1 MSGTDLSVGRYH
13 QFVGHAPSNGEDS
26 KVPSDGFPS
35 SRPVGEQLRYVLNY
49 AILAPSGHNSQPW
62 LFRVAEEA
70 IELHADR
77 SRALPVVDPDDRE
90 LIISCGAALFHCRL
104 AMRFYGLGE
113 LTELLPSSVNADFLA
128 RISPT
133 GSYEPTD
140 DDRALFAAIT
150 NRHTNRLPYAR
161 TQVPTEHVAAMIND
175 VLAEGAWFRHIHE
188 GEEKHAVAD
197 MIGQADQIQASDKRF
212 RRELASWL
220 HPNRSKS
227 GDGIPGYAMGIGE
240 LASYVGPLVVRTFD
254 WGEGQAAKDR
264 QLAEGSPL
272 LFCIGTDEDTPLAWL
287 HAGQALA
294 RVLLRATS
302 LGLSASFLNQ
312 PIEVDPLRQAFGTLL
327 GVDGDP
333 QLLIRMGIGQ
343 PARPTPRR
351 PLDEV
356 VVD

>member
-1 MSGTDLSVGRYH
+1 MPYADFPDS
-13 QFVGHAPSNGEDS
+13 APIS
-26 KVPSDGFPS
+26 
-35 SRPVGEQLRYVLNY
+35 EQLRYLLKY

-62 LFRVAEEA
+62 LFRVTSNS
-70 IELHADR
+70 IELYADR

-90 LIISCGAALFHCRL
+90 LIISCGAALYYTRL
-104 AMRFYGLGE
+104 TMHHFGMATE
-113 LTELLPSSVNADFLA
+113 TELLTGGANQDLLA
-128 RISPT
+128 RISHA
-133 GSYEPTD
+133 GDYQATD
-140 DDRALFAAIT
+140 DEDVLFAAIS
-150 NRHTNRLPYAR
+150 NRHTNRLPFAR
-161 TQVPTEHVAAMIND
+161 THVPGDQVAALIND
-175 VLAEGAWFRHIHE
+175 VIAEHAWFRHIHE

-197 MIGQADQIQASDKRF
+197 MVAEADQIQASDKRF

-220 HPNRSKS
+220 HPNRSKC

-240 LASYVGPLVVRTFD
+240 IASYVGPFLVRTFD

-272 LFCIGTDEDTPLAWL
+272 LFIIGTDEDNPLAWL
-287 HAGQALA
+287 YAGQALA

-312 PIEVDPLRQAFGTLL
+312 PIEVDPLRQMFGTLV
-327 GVDGDP
+327 GVEGYP

-351 PLDEV
+351 PVEEV